1 MIRGLRW
8 WIAGLIFLATLITFL
23 NRLVIA
29 VLGPVITRDPHLSAS
44 QFAGLT
50 IWFLAAYTISQLVS
64 GRLYDRIGTKRG
76 FVVSIVVWS
85 LASMAHAA
93 ARGLFALNCF
103 RFVLGLV
110 NSGISIG
117 SVVATPLIIMLQGA
131 VGWQATF
138 VAMGSLGFVWL
149 ALWLRYYEAP
159 EQHPMITAEELAVIQ
174 EGREKRAGGERCPTW
189 VEL

>member
-1 MIRGLRW
+1 VV
-8 WIAGLIFLATLITFL
+8 AGVDGACGG
-23 NRLVIA
+23 A
-29 VLGPVITRDPHLSAS
+29 
-44 QFAGLT
+44 
-50 IWFLAAYTISQLVS
+50 
-64 GRLYDRIGTKRG
+64 
-76 FVVSIVVWS
+76 
-85 LASMAHAA
+85 
-93 ARGLFALNCF
+93 LFALNCF

-110 NSGISIG
+110 NSGTSIG